1 MLLLRLVLHFSRG
14 RGVSLT
20 GFIVNS
26 GFCSMQKEIEDLRAR
41 LAILEAKDQQLRREI
56 EEQDRLIQSQ
66 DCELTALL
74 SCISLKELEEISKAV
89 DDTLASSYQIPFSL
103 DLPGTIKR
111 YLNVNMLS
119 VMWSLVSSPMY
130 C

>member
-1 MLLLRLVLHFSRG
+1 
-14 RGVSLT
+14 
-20 GFIVNS
+20 
-26 GFCSMQKEIEDLRAR
+26 MQKEIEDLRAR
-41 LAILEAKDQQLRREI
+41 LAVLEAKDQQLRREI

-74 SCISLKELEEISKAV
+74 GCVSLRELQEISKAV

-111 YLNVNMLS
+111 YLNINMFS
-119 VMWSLVSSPMY
+119 VM
-130 C
+130 

>member
-1 MLLLRLVLHFSRG
+1 
-14 RGVSLT
+14 
-20 GFIVNS
+20 
-26 GFCSMQKEIEDLRAR
+26 MQKEIEDLQAR

-74 SCISLKELEEISKAV
+74 GCVSPRELQEISKAV
-89 DDTLASSYQIPFSL
+89 GDTLASSLRIPLSL

-111 YLNVNMLS
+111 YLSFNRLS
-119 VMWSLVSSPMY
+119 VM
-130 C
+130 

>member
-1 MLLLRLVLHFSRG
+1 
-14 RGVSLT
+14 
-20 GFIVNS
+20 
-26 GFCSMQKEIEDLRAR
+26 MQKEIEDLRAR

>member
-14 RGVSLT
+14 RGVSLI

-26 GFCSMQKEIEDLRAR
+26 GFCFMQKEIEDLRAR
-41 LAILEAKDQQLRREI
+41 LAVLEAKDQQLRREI
-56 EEQDRLIQSQ
+56 EEQDRLIQAQ

-74 SCISLKELEEISKAV
+74 GCVSLRELQEISKAV

-111 YLNVNMLS
+111 YLNFIMFS
-119 VMWSLVSSPMY
+119 AM
-130 C
+130 